1 MSLCQCA
8 VKHSESD
15 AEGCCFSAS
24 GGLKVCLHWSGEEER
39 ERCQTYARGTL
50 SAEEICIDLA
60 RRIDS
65 PGKRVRR
72 LARGRG
78 AERTQRGS
86 SKSDSEGLKEE
97 RDAFGAPASP
107 SARKNFISLFPIFRR
122 FSPRVSPRLI
132 QPVLPLLGSVPER
145 DNLRGA
151 PSPLKSFETDSETP
165 EGLSEYYF
173 RNWHGMNDKEPAVYR
188 NVPRQSDSPDEKLQ
202 GGALLDKSSF
212 EYLFEQGKFE
222 FINDVASL
230 KDLQTEQEIQRFKNE
245 SLGMAVLHLSHIAIK
260 KGISLEEVARK
271 YSFKDCIPRSFYRQ
285 IQQNNYLTKF
295 RMKNVFKKFVQRF
308 QRHTVSTGKL
318 TVQDIM
324 YKYLATLEHL
334 APRFGSELFPV
345 LSLETSSEGEKV
357 QLYVNGGHSQLELGH
372 ALLPKDRPV
381 THEVLVA
388 GTSGIQWRPVPV
400 EGEKV
405 QLYVNGGHSQ
415 LELGHAL
422 LPKDRPVTHEV
433 LVAGTSGIQWR
444 PVPVE
449 NVENF
454 SHRGYF
460 GRKSRNRELEP
471 KGPTQPAER
480 SEPKWAHFCD
490 FREITHIVIKDCRV
504 SINRQDNKCLEVV
517 LPSSESALSLV
528 SLVDGYFRLT
538 ADSSHYLCHEVAP
551 PRVVMSI
558 LNGIHGPMQEEF
570 VFAKLRREEQEEGLY
585 IIRWSVLDFNRMIL
599 SVVKR
604 GHQQAPGAQQGA
616 LKYRQ
621 FRIQIKGNSFVLE
634 GWDRE
639 FSTLRELLD
648 VLKGCTLKSGDES
661 FTVKRCCPPK
671 PGEISDLLITRK
683 VKDSAKQILNLTQ
696 LSFHQ
701 IRKNEITQRA
711 HLGQGTRTNIYDGV
725 LNVCGTAGAD
735 DEAEYF
741 STPASLCAGAFSS
754 AAAEP
759 MGSCAGLRVISPSSP
774 DIMVEEFVEHGPLDV
789 LLRKEKGRVT
799 VGWKITVAK
808 QLASALSYLEDK
820 NLVHGNV
827 CAKNI
832 LLARK
837 GLEDGSVPFVKL
849 SDPGVSFTVLSRE
862 DLVDVTSVN
871 PDFPVSDPTVFQKR
885 YLKKIRELGEG
896 HFGKVSLYCYDP
908 TNDGTGEMVAV
919 KSLKS
924 GCSQQLLTSWKREI
938 EILKTLYHENIVKY
952 KGCCSE
958 QAFVTLLNGE
968 QAESA
973 IKKFHLSKLREKEIS
988 VQLQPTD
995 ALLCIANLPQLYTQQ
1010 QFEELV
1016 RPFGNLERCF
1026 LVYSEKTGHS
1036 KGYGFVEYMKKD
1048 SAARA
1053 KSDLLGKQLGTRTL
1067 YVHWTDVN
1075 QLTLDLLHS
1084 KCLCVDKLPHNYAD
1098 LEELRQVF
1106 SAACAPAFCQLAY
1119 GQDGQLKGFAV
1130 LEYESA
1136 EMAEMVQQ
1144 ATDGLP
1150 LAGNHVRVSFC
1161 APGPP
1166 GRSMLAAL
1174 IAAQATVRF
1183 LCVLLPPPPPPPRSL
1198 FPAQLAV
1205 TVTGAAGISK
1215 VRVSSPEQAV
1225 VEQPARFPSD
1235 PPRSGRLLPV
1245 APASGQKALLGNSL
1259 LLQNQVWTQLLQNK
1273 ENQTLFHVS

>member
-1 MSLCQCA
+1 YTQ
-8 VKHSESD
+8 
-15 AEGCCFSAS
+15 
-24 GGLKVCLHWSGEEER
+24 
-39 ERCQTYARGTL
+39 GTL

-60 RRIDS
+60 RRIGIT
-65 PGKRVRR
+65 P
-72 LARGRG
+72 LCY
-78 AERTQRGS
+78 
-86 SKSDSEGLKEE
+86 
-97 RDAFGAPASP
+97 
-107 SARKNFISLFPIFRR
+107 SLFALYDTQNRVWLPPNHLFKISKDTNLNLLFRMR
-122 FSPRVSPRLI
+122 
-132 QPVLPLLGSVPER
+132 
-145 DNLRGA
+145 
-151 PSPLKSFETDSETP
+151 
-165 EGLSEYYF
+165 YYF

-188 NVPRQSDSPDEKLQ
+188 NVPRQNDSPDEKPQ

-357 QLYVNGGHSQLELGH
+357 QLYVNGGHSQPEHGH

-381 THEVLVA
+381 THEVLVT
-388 GTSGIQWRPVPV
+388 GTNGIQWRPVPV
-400 EGEKV
+400 EV
-405 QLYVNGGHSQ
+405 
-415 LELGHAL
+415 
-422 LPKDRPVTHEV
+422 
-433 LVAGTSGIQWR
+433 
-444 PVPVE
+444 
-449 NVENF
+449 
-454 SHRGYF
+454 
-460 GRKSRNRELEP
+460 GRNKELEA

-490 FREITHIVIKDCRV
+490 FREITHIVVKDCRV

-604 GHQQAPGAQQGA
+604 GHQQAPGMQGA

-621 FRIQIKGNSFVLE
+621 FRIQKKGNSFVLE

-671 PGEISDLLITRK
+671 PGEISDLLIMRK

-725 LNVCGTAGAD
+725 LNVCGTAGTD

-741 STPASLCAGAFSS
+741 STEQNNNSREMHVVLKVLDPSHRDIALAFFETASLMSQVSHVHLAFVHGVCVR
-754 AAAEP
+754 
-759 MGSCAGLRVISPSSP
+759 GSEN
-774 DIMVEEFVEHGPLDV
+774 IMVEEFVEHGPLDV

-862 DLVDVTSVN
+862 ERVDRIPWIAPECVRDVGNLSTAADKWSFGTTLLEICFDADVPLKERTPSEKERFYEKRHRLPEPSCKELATLICQCLNYTPVERPSFRTILRDLTQLQPHNLVDITSVN

-958 QAFVTLLNGE
+958 QGE
-968 QAESA
+968 K
-973 IKKFHLSKLREKEIS
+973 I
-988 VQLQPTD
+988 VQLIMEYVPLGSLRD
-995 ALLCIANLPQLYTQQ
+995 YLPKHNVGLAHILLFAQQ
-1010 QFEELV
+1010 ICE
-1016 RPFGNLERCF
+1016 
-1026 LVYSEKTGHS
+1026 
-1036 KGYGFVEYMKKD
+1036 
-1048 SAARA
+1048 
-1053 KSDLLGKQLGTRTL
+1053 
-1067 YVHWTDVN
+1067 
-1075 QLTLDLLHS
+1075 
-1084 KCLCVDKLPHNYAD
+1084 
-1098 LEELRQVF
+1098 
-1106 SAACAPAFCQLAY
+1106 
-1119 GQDGQLKGFAV
+1119 
-1130 LEYESA
+1130 
-1136 EMAEMVQQ
+1136 
-1144 ATDGLP
+1144 
-1150 LAGNHVRVSFC
+1150 
-1161 APGPP
+1161 
-1166 GRSMLAAL
+1166 
-1174 IAAQATVRF
+1174 
-1183 LCVLLPPPPPPPRSL
+1183 
-1198 FPAQLAV
+1198 
-1205 TVTGAAGISK
+1205 
-1215 VRVSSPEQAV
+1215 
-1225 VEQPARFPSD
+1225 
-1235 PPRSGRLLPV
+1235 
-1245 APASGQKALLGNSL
+1245 
-1259 LLQNQVWTQLLQNK
+1259 
-1273 ENQTLFHVS
+1273 

>member
-39 ERCQTYARGTL
+39 ERCQTYAQGTL

-60 RRIDS
+60 RRIGIT
-65 PGKRVRR
+65 P
-72 LARGRG
+72 LCY
-78 AERTQRGS
+78 
-86 SKSDSEGLKEE
+86 
-97 RDAFGAPASP
+97 
-107 SARKNFISLFPIFRR
+107 SLFALYDTQSRVWLPPNHVFKIGKDTNLNLLFRMR
-122 FSPRVSPRLI
+122 
-132 QPVLPLLGSVPER
+132 
-145 DNLRGA
+145 
-151 PSPLKSFETDSETP
+151 
-165 EGLSEYYF
+165 YYF

-188 NVPRQSDSPDEKLQ
+188 NVPRQSESPDEKLQ

-230 KDLQTEQEIQRFKNE
+230 KDLQSEQEIQRFKNE

-318 TVQDIM
+318 TAQDVM

-345 LSLETSSEGEKV
+345 LSLETSSEGEKA
-357 QLYVNGGHSQLELGH
+357 QLYVNGGHSQLEHGH
-372 ALLPKDRPV
+372 APLPKDRPV
-381 THEVLVA
+381 THEVLVT

-400 EGEKV
+400 E
-405 QLYVNGGHSQ
+405 S
-415 LELGHAL
+415 
-422 LPKDRPVTHEV
+422 
-433 LVAGTSGIQWR
+433 
-444 PVPVE
+444 
-449 NVENF
+449 VENF

-460 GRKSRNRELEP
+460 GRKNRNKELEP

-480 SEPKWAHFCD
+480 SEPKWARFCD
-490 FREITHIVIKDCRV
+490 FREITHIVVKDCRV

-585 IIRWSVLDFNRMIL
+585 VIRWSVLDFNRMIL

-604 GHQQAPGAQQGA
+604 GHQQAPGVQGA

-621 FRIQIKGNSFVLE
+621 FRIQKKGNSFVLE

-741 STPASLCAGAFSS
+741 STEQNNNSREMHVVLKVLDPSHRDIALAFFETASLMSQVSHVHLAFVHGVCVR
-754 AAAEP
+754 
-759 MGSCAGLRVISPSSP
+759 GSEN
-774 DIMVEEFVEHGPLDV
+774 IMVEEFVEHGPLDV

-862 DLVDVTSVN
+862 ERVDRIPWIAPECVRDVGNLSTAADKWSFGTTLLEICFDADVPLKERTPSEKERFYEKRHRLPEPSCKELATLICRCLNYTPVERPSFRTILRDLTQLQPHNLVDVTSVN

-958 QAFVTLLNGE
+958 QAGAGLGPGPGSGPVPVPVMAEQLFLEGQPPDFSLL
-968 QAESA
+968 Q
-973 IKKFHLSKLREKEIS
+973 R
-988 VQLQPTD
+988 
-995 ALLCIANLPQLYTQQ
+995 LLC
-1010 QFEELV
+1010 
-1016 RPFGNLERCF
+1016 LEPEPEPCRW
-1026 LVYSEKTGHS
+1026 EPG
-1036 KGYGFVEYMKKD
+1036 
-1048 SAARA
+1048 
-1053 KSDLLGKQLGTRTL
+1053 
-1067 YVHWTDVN
+1067 
-1075 QLTLDLLHS
+1075 
-1084 KCLCVDKLPHNYAD
+1084 
-1098 LEELRQVF
+1098 
-1106 SAACAPAFCQLAY
+1106 
-1119 GQDGQLKGFAV
+1119 
-1130 LEYESA
+1130 
-1136 EMAEMVQQ
+1136 
-1144 ATDGLP
+1144 
-1150 LAGNHVRVSFC
+1150 
-1161 APGPP
+1161 APGPRSCP
-1166 GRSMLAAL
+1166 G
-1174 IAAQATVRF
+1174 VPG
-1183 LCVLLPPPPPPPRSL
+1183 VGPRR
-1198 FPAQLAV
+1198 
-1205 TVTGAAGISK
+1205 GRGW
-1215 VRVSSPEQAV
+1215 
-1225 VEQPARFPSD
+1225 AR
-1235 PPRSGRLLPV
+1235 
-1245 APASGQKALLGNSL
+1245 
-1259 LLQNQVWTQLLQNK
+1259 
-1273 ENQTLFHVS
+1273 

>member
-39 ERCQTYARGTL
+39 ERCQIYAQGTL

-60 RRIDS
+60 RRIGIT
-65 PGKRVRR
+65 P
-72 LARGRG
+72 LCY
-78 AERTQRGS
+78 
-86 SKSDSEGLKEE
+86 
-97 RDAFGAPASP
+97 
-107 SARKNFISLFPIFRR
+107 SLFALYDTQSRVWLPPNHLFKIGKDTNFNLLFRMR
-122 FSPRVSPRLI
+122 
-132 QPVLPLLGSVPER
+132 
-145 DNLRGA
+145 
-151 PSPLKSFETDSETP
+151 
-165 EGLSEYYF
+165 YYF

-357 QLYVNGGHSQLELGH
+357 QLYVNGGHSQLEHGH
-372 ALLPKDRPV
+372 ALLPKDQPV
-381 THEVLVA
+381 THEVLIT
-388 GTSGIQWRPVPV
+388 GTTGIQWRPVPV
-400 EGEKV
+400 E
-405 QLYVNGGHSQ
+405 S
-415 LELGHAL
+415 
-422 LPKDRPVTHEV
+422 
-433 LVAGTSGIQWR
+433 I
-444 PVPVE
+444 
-449 NVENF
+449 ENF

-460 GRKSRNRELEP
+460 GRKSRNKELEP

-604 GHQQAPGAQQGA
+604 GHQQGA

-621 FRIQIKGNSFVLE
+621 FRIQKKGNSFVLE

-725 LNVCGTAGAD
+725 LNVCGTTGAD

-741 STPASLCAGAFSS
+741 STEQNNNSREMHVVLKVLDPSHRDIALAFFETASLMSQVSHVHLAFVHGVCVR
-754 AAAEP
+754 
-759 MGSCAGLRVISPSSP
+759 GSEN
-774 DIMVEEFVEHGPLDV
+774 IMVEEFVEHGPLDV

-862 DLVDVTSVN
+862 ECVDRIPWIAPECVRDVGNLSTAADKWSFGTTLLEICFDADVPLKERTPSEKERFYEKRHRLPEPSCKELATLICQCLNYTPVERPSFRTILRDLTQLQPHNLVDVTSVN

-958 QAFVTLLNGE
+958 QGEKIVQLIMEYVPLGSLRDYLPKHNVSLAHILLFAQQICEGMAYLHSLHYIHRDLAARNVLLENENVVKIGDFGLAKAIPEGHEYYRVCEDGDSPVFWYAVECLKECKFYYASDVWSFGVTLYELLTRCDSGQSPPVKFIEMIGATQGQMTVLRLIELLDRGKRLPSPKDCPCEIYRLMKNCWE
-968 QAESA
+968 AEASFRPAFHNLVPILKNFHEKYRAQAPS
-973 IKKFHLSKLREKEIS
+973 
-988 VQLQPTD
+988 
-995 ALLCIANLPQLYTQQ
+995 
-1010 QFEELV
+1010 
-1016 RPFGNLERCF
+1016 
-1026 LVYSEKTGHS
+1026 
-1036 KGYGFVEYMKKD
+1036 
-1048 SAARA
+1048 
-1053 KSDLLGKQLGTRTL
+1053 
-1067 YVHWTDVN
+1067 
-1075 QLTLDLLHS
+1075 
-1084 KCLCVDKLPHNYAD
+1084 
-1098 LEELRQVF
+1098 VF
-1106 SAACAPAFCQLAY
+1106 S
-1119 GQDGQLKGFAV
+1119 
-1130 LEYESA
+1130 
-1136 EMAEMVQQ
+1136 
-1144 ATDGLP
+1144 
-1150 LAGNHVRVSFC
+1150 
-1161 APGPP
+1161 
-1166 GRSMLAAL
+1166 
-1174 IAAQATVRF
+1174 
-1183 LCVLLPPPPPPPRSL
+1183 LC
-1198 FPAQLAV
+1198 
-1205 TVTGAAGISK
+1205 
-1215 VRVSSPEQAV
+1215 
-1225 VEQPARFPSD
+1225 
-1235 PPRSGRLLPV
+1235 
-1245 APASGQKALLGNSL
+1245 
-1259 LLQNQVWTQLLQNK
+1259 
-1273 ENQTLFHVS
+1273 

>member
-39 ERCQTYARGTL
+39 ERCQTYTQGTL

-60 RRIDS
+60 RRIGIT
-65 PGKRVRR
+65 P
-72 LARGRG
+72 LCY
-78 AERTQRGS
+78 
-86 SKSDSEGLKEE
+86 
-97 RDAFGAPASP
+97 
-107 SARKNFISLFPIFRR
+107 SLFALYDTQNRVWLPPNHLFKISKDTNLNLLFRMR
-122 FSPRVSPRLI
+122 
-132 QPVLPLLGSVPER
+132 
-145 DNLRGA
+145 
-151 PSPLKSFETDSETP
+151 
-165 EGLSEYYF
+165 YYF

-188 NVPRQSDSPDEKLQ
+188 NVPRQNDSPDEKPQ

-357 QLYVNGGHSQLELGH
+357 QLYVNGGHSQPEHGH

-381 THEVLVA
+381 THEVLVT
-388 GTSGIQWRPVPV
+388 GTNGIQWRPVP
-400 EGEKV
+400 
-405 QLYVNGGHSQ
+405 
-415 LELGHAL
+415 
-422 LPKDRPVTHEV
+422 
-433 LVAGTSGIQWR
+433 I
-444 PVPVE
+444 E
-449 NVENF
+449 NTENF

-460 GRKSRNRELEP
+460 GRKSRNKELEA

-490 FREITHIVIKDCRV
+490 FREITHIVVKDCRV

-604 GHQQAPGAQQGA
+604 GHQQAPGMQGA

-621 FRIQIKGNSFVLE
+621 FRIQKKGNSFVLE

-671 PGEISDLLITRK
+671 PGEISDLLIMRK

-725 LNVCGTAGAD
+725 LNVCGTAGTD

-741 STPASLCAGAFSS
+741 STEQNNNSREMHVVLKVLDPSHRDIALAFFETASLMSQVSHVHLAFVHGVCVR
-754 AAAEP
+754 
-759 MGSCAGLRVISPSSP
+759 GSEN
-774 DIMVEEFVEHGPLDV
+774 IMVEEFVEHGPLDV

-862 DLVDVTSVN
+862 ERVDRIPWIAPECVRDVGNLSTAADKWSFGTTLLEICFDADVPLKERTPSEKERFYEKRHRLPEPSCKELATLICQCLNYTPVERPSFRTILRDLTQLQPHNLVDITSVN

-958 QAFVTLLNGE
+958 QGEKIVQLIMEYVPLGSLRDYLPKHNVGLAHILLFAQQICEGMAYLHSLHYIHRDLAARNVLLENENVVKIGDFGLAKAIPEGHEYYRVCEDGDSPVFWYAVECLKECKFYYASDVWSFGVTLYELLTRCDSGQSPPVKFIEMIGATQGQMTVLRLIELLDRGRRLPSPKDCPCEIYRLMKNCWE
-968 QAESA
+968 AEASFRPAFHNLVPILKNFHEKYRAQAPS
-973 IKKFHLSKLREKEIS
+973 
-988 VQLQPTD
+988 
-995 ALLCIANLPQLYTQQ
+995 
-1010 QFEELV
+1010 
-1016 RPFGNLERCF
+1016 
-1026 LVYSEKTGHS
+1026 
-1036 KGYGFVEYMKKD
+1036 
-1048 SAARA
+1048 
-1053 KSDLLGKQLGTRTL
+1053 
-1067 YVHWTDVN
+1067 
-1075 QLTLDLLHS
+1075 
-1084 KCLCVDKLPHNYAD
+1084 
-1098 LEELRQVF
+1098 VF
-1106 SAACAPAFCQLAY
+1106 S
-1119 GQDGQLKGFAV
+1119 
-1130 LEYESA
+1130 
-1136 EMAEMVQQ
+1136 
-1144 ATDGLP
+1144 
-1150 LAGNHVRVSFC
+1150 
-1161 APGPP
+1161 
-1166 GRSMLAAL
+1166 
-1174 IAAQATVRF
+1174 
-1183 LCVLLPPPPPPPRSL
+1183 LC
-1198 FPAQLAV
+1198 
-1205 TVTGAAGISK
+1205 
-1215 VRVSSPEQAV
+1215 
-1225 VEQPARFPSD
+1225 
-1235 PPRSGRLLPV
+1235 
-1245 APASGQKALLGNSL
+1245 
-1259 LLQNQVWTQLLQNK
+1259 
-1273 ENQTLFHVS
+1273 